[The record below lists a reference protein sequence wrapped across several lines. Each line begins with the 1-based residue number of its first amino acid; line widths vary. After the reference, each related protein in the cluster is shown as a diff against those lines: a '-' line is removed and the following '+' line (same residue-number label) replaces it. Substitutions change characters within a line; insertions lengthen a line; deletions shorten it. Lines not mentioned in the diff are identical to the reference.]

1 MKRAL
6 VLSLICV
13 LGLGFSGLAASLTG
27 FWDTDVTI
35 DPTKA
40 SFADAIGLTSK
51 LSVTYTVGDW
61 AFTSLTTLSELGW
74 TAQEFDVAGVLGAF
88 TLDSTL
94 KFDPTPPNPSFTSW
108 NTVAS
113 VSIAGVSFSADFTL
127 DSTGT
132 SLDLIASGT
141 AGDVTVTGTLTLGS
155 GDGCDFDFNEVVIDL
170 GFPFCCADVWAS
182 IAFDCYGF
190 EYANFGTNGI
200 VVPLLPYLTI
210 DAEVDFTIQTKSFVL
225 TPHLDFG
232 DFACF
237 DLGITFATSGGTFP
251 NPLVI
256 GDISISSISLTC
268 DIGAVTF
275 TGVTDYNGGL
285 GPTGYKNYWEYYS
298 IATKDDG
305 CCGPFSFDLSIYFL
319 DGGVALF
326 DVGLIDANMSLQIAS
341 QFTFNMGLMI
351 DVNAGAF
358 TQWTV
363 GFLVEW

>member
-155 GDGCDFDFNEVVIDL
+155 GDGCDFDFSEVVIGV
-170 GFPFCCADVWAS
+170 GFPFCCVDVAS
-182 IAFDCYGF
+182 EIAFDCDGF
-190 EYANFGTNGI
+190 EYVQFKTTGI
-200 VVPLLPYLTI
+200 AIPMIPWLTL
-210 DAEVDFTIQTKSFVL
+210 DATLKFTIQTKTL
-225 TPHLDFG
+225 TLSPKVDFG
-232 DFACF
+232 DFACI
-237 DLGITFATSGGTFP
+237 DLDIDLDYIGTGPISVQGFTISG
-251 NPLVI
+251 L
-256 GDISISSISLTC
+256 SLTC

-275 TGVTDYNGGL
+275 TAVTDYDGGL
-285 GPTGYKNYWEYYS
+285 GPNKAYWEYYK

-305 CCGPFSFDLSIYFL
+305 CCGPFSFDLGVYFL
-319 DGGVALF
+319 DGGAALF
-326 DVGLIDANMSLQIAS
+326 DVGLIDANMSLQISS
-341 QFTFNMGLMI
+341 QFTFNMGLQI
-351 DVNAGAF
+351 NVETGAF

-363 GFLVEW
+363 GFLVTW